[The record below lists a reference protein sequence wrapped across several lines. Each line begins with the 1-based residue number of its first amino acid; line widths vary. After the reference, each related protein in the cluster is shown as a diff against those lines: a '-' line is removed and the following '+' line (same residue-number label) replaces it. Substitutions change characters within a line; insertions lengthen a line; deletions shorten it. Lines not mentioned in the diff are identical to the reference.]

1 MAATNVY
8 VVDHPLASFPGS
20 FSLSVHGKEL
30 EYEANHDGK
39 DSSNVCMH
47 ILVEHST
54 YGDVVS
60 ERVEVV
66 LSYSLGEQAGAGVCF
81 AWAAGHW
88 CIHGDGKRAVVV
100 LPEQRCALIGC
111 VCVCVCAH
119 AYINIYMYN

>member
-1 MAATNVY
+1 MY
-8 VVDHPLASFPGS
+8 VVDNPLASFPGS
-20 FSLSVHGKEL
+20 FSLSMHGKEP

-66 LSYSLGEQAGAGVCF
+66 LSYSL
-81 AWAAGHW
+81 
-88 CIHGDGKRAVVV
+88 
-100 LPEQRCALIGC
+100 
-111 VCVCVCAH
+111 
-119 AYINIYMYN
+119 